1 MNGATTKAANRFFFT
16 YYIADIFVIIK
27 KKIKMQIANHNFIL
41 PFYVSIFYSI
51 SKLIKVSVEH

>member
-1 MNGATTKAANRFFFT
+1 MNGATTKANRFLFT
-16 YYIADIFVIIK
+16 HYIADIFVIIK

-51 SKLIKVSVEH
+51 SMLIIE